1 MEISDALKIIDRIN
15 HLPEIYEQI
24 EKAVLAVMYS
34 YYNEILTVEL
44 DEAKIMNGDEYG
56 NEDLNPLIGQKKL
69 IHAKYWSNLAGFYQ
83 PCSSS
88 SEPEHVWSNLSEI
101 EILQN
106 GDDDNPLFI
115 FKAKYT
121 DQDFN
126 LTTNRAYLL
135 RLSGTLLKIEHTF
148 FG

>member
-1 MEISDALKIIDRIN
+1 MEISDALKMIDRIN
-15 HLPEIYEQI
+15 YLPEIYGQM
-24 EKAVLAVMYS
+24 EKAVLATMYS
-34 YYNEILTVEL
+34 YYNEILTAEL
-44 DEAKIMNGDEYG
+44 NEAKIMSSGEY
-56 NEDLNPLIGQKKL
+56 NDNDLDHSIEQKKL

-88 SEPEHVWSNLSEI
+88 SEPDHVWSNFSEI

-106 GDDDNPLFI
+106 GDEGNSLFI

>member
-1 MEISDALKIIDRIN
+1 MEISDALKMIDRIN
-15 HLPEIYEQI
+15 HLPEIYDQL
-24 EKAVLAVMYS
+24 EKVALAVIHS
-34 YYNEILTVEL
+34 YYNEILTAEL
-44 DEAKIMNGDEYG
+44 EEAKTMNGDQYD
-56 NEDLNPLIGQKKL
+56 NEDLGRLIEQKKL
-69 IHAKYWSNLAGFYQ
+69 IHAKYWSNPAGFYQ

-88 SEPEHVWSNLSEI
+88 SEPDHVWSNFSEI

-106 GDDDNPLFI
+106 GDEENSLFI

-126 LTTNRAYLL
+126 LTTNRAYIL
-135 RLSGTLLKIEHTF
+135 RLNGTLMKIEHAF

>member
-1 MEISDALKIIDRIN
+1 MEISDALKMIDRIN
-15 HLPEIYEQI
+15 HLPEIYDQI

-44 DEAKIMNGDEYG
+44 DEAKVMNTDEYD
-56 NEDLNPLIGQKKL
+56 EKDLSHLIEQKKQ

-88 SEPEHVWSNLSEI
+88 SEPDHVWSNFSEM

-106 GDDDNPLFI
+106 GDDENSLFI

-121 DQDFN
+121 DQEFN

>member
-1 MEISDALKIIDRIN
+1 MEISDALKMIDRIN
-15 HLPEIYEQI
+15 HLPEIYDQI
-24 EKAVLAVMYS
+24 EKSVLAVIYS

-44 DEAKIMNGDEYG
+44 DEAVIMNDDEYDD
-56 NEDLNPLIGQKKL
+56 EELSRLIEQKKL

-83 PCSSS
+83 SCSSS
-88 SEPEHVWSNLSEI
+88 SEPDHVWSNFSEI

-106 GDDDNPLFI
+106 GDEGNSLFL
-115 FKAKYT
+115 FKAKYK
-121 DQDFN
+121 DQDSN

-135 RLSGTLLKIEHTF
+135 RLNGALLKIEHTF